1 MEYIIGA
8 ILLIIIFIIIG
19 LILRKKV
26 YDRVDE
32 LEEWKLAVI
41 NKDVTKQLSKI
52 KDLNLSGET
61 QTRFEKWRDDWD
73 YIVTRKMPDLEE
85 DLFDAE
91 EAADRYLFRK
101 AKRILDHTQKTLEKT
116 EQSIDQM
123 FDEVEELVSSKED
136 SHKQVEEI
144 RPRIK
149 ETRKY
154 LLQNRY
160 QFGKA
165 DIVFDVELDEI
176 EEEISQFDDLTVDGN
191 YIEAQSLVQQVSERL
206 NLLNDKMQ
214 SFPALYHACKIKLPQ
229 QLDELTS
236 GLKEMKDSGHELQ
249 HYGFEKEIQDYQ
261 ERLLL
266 LLDRLNQGN
275 LEGVDQEILEVEER
289 IQEIYDQ
296 LEQEALAKQFTE
308 KKLKVMEN
316 ELFQM
321 DKNLQETKSDVKTLQ
336 ENYEFTEEEQETLVS
351 LENQMNQLKL
361 LADKIQS
368 EMEKDKK
375 PYANIRGDLE
385 NWLSQWENIRQEHES
400 FVVRIQSLRHDE
412 IQANKQINQLLGE
425 MGQIR
430 RNLQKNNLPGVPEYI
445 YEAMSEVAVN
455 IDETSKQLNQHPLN
469 MEKIN
474 HLLGK
479 AEKDTEM
486 VKEQTEYLIEQAKLS
501 EYVIQYANRYRSQY
515 PLLAAKLS
523 EAESAFRNWDYEV
536 ALETASTALE
546 EIEPGALQRLEG
558 FLNEELTAARN

>member
-8 ILLIIIFIIIG
+8 MLLFIIFIIIG

-26 YDRVDE
+26 YDRVDD
-32 LEEWKLAVI
+32 LEEWKLAVM
-41 NKDVTKQLSKI
+41 NKDVTDELSKI

-61 QTRFEKWRDDWD
+61 QTRFEKWRSDWD
-73 YIVTRKMPDLEE
+73 HIVTRKMPDLEE
-85 DLFDAE
+85 ELFDAE

-101 AKRILDHTQKTLEKT
+101 AKRILDHIHQTLENIET
-116 EQSIDQM
+116 SIDHM
-123 FDEVEELVSSKED
+123 FNEVEELISSKED
-136 SHKQVEEI
+136 SHKLVEEV

-176 EEEISQFDDLTVDGN
+176 EEEIAQFDELTVDGN

-206 NLLNDKMQ
+206 DRLNEKMQ
-214 SFPALYHACKIKLPQ
+214 EFPTLYHACKIKLPQ

-236 GLKEMKDSGHELQ
+236 GLKEMKSFGHDLQ
-249 HYGFEKEIQDYQ
+249 HYGYENEIQNYQ

-266 LLDRLNQGN
+266 LIDRLNKGN
-275 LEGVDQEILEVEER
+275 LEDVNLEIVEVEER

-308 KKLKVMEN
+308 KKIKVMEN

-321 DKNLQETKSDVKTLQ
+321 DKDFQDMKSEVKTLQ
-336 ENYEFTEEEQETLVS
+336 ENYEFNEEDQETLLS

-361 LADKIQS
+361 LADKIYS
-368 EMEKDKK
+368 ETEKDKK
-375 PYANIRGDLE
+375 HYANIRGDLE
-385 NWLSQWENIRQEHES
+385 NWLSQWENLRQEHEG
-400 FVVRIQSLRHDE
+400 FVERINSLMQDE
-412 IQANKQINQLLGE
+412 LEANQQINLLLGA

-430 RNLQKNNLPGVPEYI
+430 KSLQKSNLPGVPEYI
-445 YEAMSEVAVN
+445 YEAMNEVITT
-455 IDETSKQLNQHPLN
+455 IDQTSNQLSQHPLN

-474 HLLGK
+474 HLLAK
-479 AEKDTEM
+479 AEKDIEM
-486 VKEQTEYLIEQAKLS
+486 VKEQTDYLIEQATLS

-546 EIEPGALQRLEG
+546 EIEPGALRRLEG
-558 FLNEELTAARN
+558 FLNDDYMVSRT